1 MLITSVLTAAL
12 ETALNSLL
20 FRERSLKAARQRL
33 QGKTL
38 KIVLAE
44 LPVPLVLVFGEHR
57 LDVVSQWADAVD
69 CQLETRIPA
78 LLTLRDRQHLSS
90 LMRSGELLIEGDMQ
104 VVQHFVN
111 LLDLAECDPAEWL
124 APYTGDVIA
133 QGIEQAAQGAFRG
146 ATRLLGR
153 QRRYLVETVTEEWRL
168 APGRLEAAWW
178 YDEVSALCDEV
189 DTLAV
194 RLVKLESAR

>member
-1 MLITSVLTAAL
+1 MLITSVLTATL
-12 ETALNSLL
+12 ETALDSLL

-44 LPVPLVLVFGEHR
+44 LPVPLVLVFSEHR

-69 CQLETRIPA
+69 CQLETCIPA

-111 LLDLAECDPAEWL
+111 LLGLAECDPVEWL

-133 QGIEQAAQGAFRG
+133 HGIEQAAQGAFRG
-146 ATRLLGR
+146 AIRLLDR
-153 QRRYLVETVTEEWRL
+153 QQRYLVETVKEEWRL
-168 APGRLEAAWW
+168 TPGRLEAAWW
-178 YDEVSALCDEV
+178 YDDVAALCDEV

-194 RLVKLESAR
+194 RLAKLESAR